1 MPAPAPSPSLATS
14 AGARDGVISRRDLLA
29 HDVSVATIRTRVR
42 SGLWAPLL
50 RGTYLVEPGHAPHR
64 SWARSAVLVAPDAV
78 LVGATAARLH
88 GIEGVPRSGTVEMV
102 STRHVRTEPGRLRVS
117 RRRVPQDHVID
128 LDGLPVTSVVRTLAD
143 LVPRLDRPD
152 ALAVLDSALRHG
164 LVDPDGLCAAAALG
178 VRDSRYAPTDG
189 RTDARAGCGARARG
203 ASDLWGRADGR
214 AESPL
219 ESRVRCRCLD
229 DGLAPRALQEEIRD
243 EHGHLLA
250 RTDMTFERRDPSLP
264 PLVLE
269 ADGRGPHESPD
280 ALYRDRWRANTLVA
294 LGHPVVRC
302 TWRDTLSRLAVPT
315 MVRAAL

>member
-1 MPAPAPSPSLATS
+1 MPAPALSPSLVTS
-14 AGARDGVISRRDLLA
+14 AGAQDGVLSRRDLLA

-42 SGLWAPLL
+42 SGLWTPLL

-88 GIEGVPRSGTVEMV
+88 GIEGAPRSGTVEMV
-102 STRHVRTEPGRLRVS
+102 STRHVRTEPGRVRVS
-117 RRRVPQDHVID
+117 RRRVPQDHVAD

-152 ALAVLDSALRHG
+152 ALAVLDSALHRG
-164 LVDPDGLCAAAALG
+164 LIDADGLRTASALG
-178 VRDSRYAPTDG
+178 VRGDG
-189 RTDARAGCGARARG
+189 RGPLGGRDEVVRGGGSRAGGT
-203 ASDLWGRADGR
+203 SDLWGWADGR

-264 PLVLE
+264 ALVLE
-269 ADGRGPHESPD
+269 ADGRGPHENPD

-315 MVRAAL
+315 MVSAAL

>member
-1 MPAPAPSPSLATS
+1 MLTPTLAET
-14 AGARDGVISRRDLLA
+14 ARRQDGVLSRRDVLSSGLPQSVIAA
-29 HDVSVATIRTRVR
+29 HVR
-42 SGLWAPLL
+42 SGLWTPLL
-50 RGTYLVEPGHAPHR
+50 RGTYLVEPGDDAHR

-78 LVGATAARLH
+78 LVGTTAARLH
-88 GIEGVPRSGTVEMV
+88 GLDGVPRSGAIEAV
-102 STRHVRTEPGRLRVS
+102 STRHVRAELGRLRVS
-117 RRRVPQDHVID
+117 RRRIPRDHVVD

-164 LVDPDGLCAAAALG
+164 LVDADGSRAAAALG
-178 VRDSRYAPTDG
+178 VRGGRCAPTGG
-189 RTDARAGCGARARG
+189 RADVAAGSGSMARSP
-203 ASDLWGRADGR
+203 SDLWGWADGR

-219 ESRVRCRCLD
+219 ESRARCRCMD
-229 DGLAPRALQEEIRD
+229 DGLVPRALQEEVRD

-250 RTDMTFERRDPSLP
+250 RTDMTFQRRDPSLP
-264 PLVLE
+264 ALVLE

-302 TWRDTLSRLAVPT
+302 TWRDTLSCLAVPT